1 MIPKQM
7 QGLQFKCVAH
17 RTDQTSKTGNQ
28 PNPSGHFK
36 LFINP
41 EVTVKKDT
49 QSVLHDKM
57 YPAFLSRLCQFS
69 ANVQTLSWLDLH
81 TLCICGAFTQLLI
94 LFSSTHMTTRSHIHL
109 NGVMASS
116 LEIWGWMR
124 LDGDCPTYR
133 CYPSPQAG
141 RGRGLPLCSLPVSPA
156 LSTLTGWH
164 VPVYSHQL
172 LCTVKPTHF
181 CDCTVS
187 TSVALLQFRSWIW
200 TERWCSRLSCFAGC

>member
-1 MIPKQM
+1 MWLIEQTRQARLETNPT
-7 QGLQFKCVAH
+7 LQ
-17 RTDQTSKTGNQ
+17 
-28 PNPSGHFK
+28 
-36 LFINP
+36 
-41 EVTVKKDT
+41 VTLSYLLILKSEWKKHT

-57 YPAFLSRLCQFS
+57 YPAFLSRLPSLLVFS
-69 ANVQTLSWLDLH
+69 KCSDLKLARPAH
-81 TLCICGAFTQLLI
+81 ALYLCLLHGAFTQLLI
-94 LFSSTHMTTRSHIHL
+94 LFGSAHMTTRSHIHL

-141 RGRGLPLCSLPVSPA
+141 RGRGLPLCLLPVSSA
-156 LSTLTGWH
+156 LSMLTGWH

-187 TSVALLQFRSWIW
+187 TSVALLRF
-200 TERWCSRLSCFAGC
+200 